1 MIYNNLCP
9 KCNSDKEAGVDIS
22 HRTTRYKI
30 KTNGELQD
38 VIEVCIHPQ
47 DEEFP
52 TQGSIMDIGVCSC
65 GTRGFLYPPEEQIG
79 ILYLRNDVIQNIVL
93 NVSGE
98 IYAACSDCL
107 PDKICDDCGKPVR
120 ILHSINGTK
129 QVCSECINSY
139 AKCRC
144 CRTTYVNGQE
154 TPQLL
159 CKDCAEDYTICVSC
173 NTVQQKSVILNFA
186 GEERCPKCLRMHG
199 TCSICEATAV
209 PVAYVGDIFSC
220 ASCVEMHRHLPS
232 INGYGRTHV
241 SQYLTTPDSK
251 HQKLFF
257 GIENEIQLKIGRSQK
272 DNLKFRPERI
282 TINKRLA
289 AGAVKEFFPECD
301 IKRDGSLNSRYGGRT
316 YENGIECVWQPMT
329 WEYIKQSYT
338 QFQKMFAK
346 LTPYLHKD
354 MAAAGMHIHLSKK
367 AFTPLHFLK
376 FSVFFYT
383 LEKENLI
390 KFISDRTFN
399 GYARKQIRQE
409 RGQGLAYGGSPTFFA
424 QGLAIKEAYAKKGRP
439 CGIVRAER
447 YDLINTTN
455 AHTYEIRIFKGART
469 FEEFITRVEFTHS
482 VFEYTRVTP
491 NKSVTLGGYLK
502 WVDSQT
508 KAYKYLVNKLK
519 SFKVGE

>member
-1 MIYNNLCP
+1 M
-9 KCNSDKEAGVDIS
+9 G
-22 HRTTRYKI
+22 
-30 KTNGELQD
+30 
-38 VIEVCIHPQ
+38 
-47 DEEFP
+47 
-52 TQGSIMDIGVCSC
+52 
-65 GTRGFLYPPEEQIG
+65 
-79 ILYLRNDVIQNIVL
+79 
-93 NVSGE
+93 
-98 IYAACSDCL
+98 
-107 PDKICDDCGKPVR
+107 
-120 ILHSINGTK
+120 
-129 QVCSECINSY
+129 
-139 AKCRC
+139 
-144 CRTTYVNGQE
+144 
-154 TPQLL
+154 
-159 CKDCAEDYTICVSC
+159 
-173 NTVQQKSVILNFA
+173 
-186 GEERCPKCLRMHG
+186 G
-199 TCSICEATAV
+199 TCSICEATGV
-209 PVAYVGDIFSC
+209 PVAYVGDLYSC
-220 ASCVEMHRHLPS
+220 ASCVELHRHLPS

-272 DNLKFRPERI
+272 DNLKFRPERVP
-282 TINKRLA
+282 INKRLA

-301 IKRDGSLNSRYGGRT
+301 IKRDGSLNSMYGGRT
-316 YENGIECVWQPMT
+316 YDNGIECVWQPMT
-329 WEYIKQSYT
+329 WEYIKQSYS

-399 GYARKQIRQE
+399 GYARKQSRPV
-409 RGQGLAYGGSPTFFA
+409 RTGFSPTHFA
-424 QGLAIKEAYAKKGRP
+424 QGLALKEAYYKKGIP
-439 CGIVRAER
+439 FDAVRAER

-455 AHTYEIRIFKGART
+455 AHTYEVRIFKGART

-482 VFEYTRVTP
+482 VFEYTRITP

-502 WVDSQT
+502 WVNS
-508 KAYKYLVNKLK
+508 KAKEYKYLVDKLK